1 MGKEQELLAAVKS
14 GDLLLAHKLLSRLK
28 CNKAKLLGSTKRLNI
43 NFQDS
48 DGFSALHHAAL
59 TGTTELLSLVLEAQ
73 ATVDI
78 KDINGMRP
86 LHYAAWQG
94 KAASV
99 LLLLRAGASVNSP
112 SLDGQIP
119 LHLSAQYGHYEV
131 SEMLL
136 QHQSNPCLVNVAKK
150 TPLDL
155 ACEFG
160 RLKVAQLLLNSNKV
174 SALLEGDKGQ
184 DSLESP
190 ASTCLHLAA
199 RNGHK
204 DVIKLL
210 LRSGIDINRATKVG
224 TSLHEAALY
233 GKTEVVQLL
242 LDAGISVNIRNT
254 YNQTALEIVNQFTS
268 SSAGRDIKELLREAS
283 GALRVKAIKDYLN
296 LHDPTALNLRTG
308 DLVMVL
314 EQHAD
319 GRWKGCLHDTQRG
332 TDHVGF
338 FPSSVVE
345 VVSRKIGDRSSI
357 DSADSAGSS
366 RSAGSGQSAESDRR
380 QNGMS
385 HQHRDNGVLMSPAGE
400 KDSLLRKT
408 DRRNQNKCSGQTCAK
423 VNGIPQGGFK
433 RPAQI
438 LEGKDS
444 EAIYQWLRECQLEQ
458 YTSNFINAGYDVP
471 TISRMTPEDLTAIGV
486 TKPGHR
492 KKISAEIRKLSIPEW
507 VPDYVPGEL
516 AEWLSAIGLPQY
528 ERLLCENGYDS
539 ISIVKDVTWE
549 DLQEI
554 GITKLGHQKKLMI
567 AVKRLN
573 DIHRNRNQVDRGAT
587 LQEKIPDLVAIEHAP
602 IFNAHGHMQCD
613 RPAETS
619 SPSPHPP
626 RALLSFQDCEL
637 SAELQH
643 AMMGAAG
650 GGASE
655 MCSVS
660 VSQESISLR
669 SNSSGNSENSAQS
682 NPGYSFLPP
691 TRTQRVCEENFDSS
705 KVKKVKPA
713 GCSPG
718 GRNGLRTPDI
728 RENHRQTSD
737 NTPFMPQTPPLTPN
751 KMPHYACSDIT
762 PAAKH
767 YQSPVGPNQL
777 CYDSPA
783 APSSPSSRSINTQ
796 LGGFN
801 STLRRPSK
809 PLPGAVPLPCA
820 GAVPMPGL
828 KPRQDSRIVTKN
840 NLSKKVDQNLNR
852 CALSDGEVEDD
863 DDHAPP
869 ANSASSVVLPS
880 YATLSRRPGRV
891 HASSVGAQSHF
902 NRSHS
907 FIVRSRR
914 KGPPPPPPLRMSS
927 VSNSPTHKV
936 EKDQMEVPDWSEASV
951 KSIAAMLEG
960 SCISPSRR
968 IDIPPP
974 QSQVSPVFFPVSSP
988 SLPRSPHMPFQHSK
1002 PVPALGLGGLRRPGS
1017 ERTDERQR
1025 GRSGV
1030 HQDEE
1035 NPKKAEKFVENISI
1049 LKSQCASH
1057 LPFAEE
1063 GNLTIKQRPRVAVA
1077 PLTDAEIS
1085 GFPESPLQSP
1095 CHLEPPEFN
1104 LKESDTVKRRNKSK
1118 DQQASTPEGPFTPD
1132 GEDHYSDCFVRNQNE
1147 ENSQRNAFGR
1157 MGSMGKGVRTSV
1169 SSKPPSPLKKSM
1181 DERPFNLQNVVS
1193 SPHRV
1198 NANMPSPEEVNII
1211 SSSIGGNGLHGP
1223 SGARTPNDEDCQGS
1237 MFQRN
1242 GSFGKGL
1249 RASAPPS
1256 PKPKPPLG
1264 SPAPHQRAIPSPASM
1279 ESSSSPHD
1287 DRTHNHMALQ
1297 AAISDSVDPQRNVF
1311 QRNGSF
1317 GKGPKPLVSRKP
1329 SSPLKTNL
1337 NSANRNSQIPV
1348 LPIYSE
1354 ATAENPSIV
1363 REDQKLPNKVRSPSG
1378 EEHQMNGFQR
1388 NGSFGKGS
1396 KPLTPLKLSTS
1407 IHSKPVVP
1415 QKSVLP
1421 RHGSSHVPAP
1431 EKIHSPHRNGNN
1443 LNNNDLDHVQDSL
1456 LNNNDFQGNVFQRS
1470 GSVGKGTKLVAP
1482 SKPLSP
1488 LRKSAD
1494 CRPSAPQKMAT
1505 SVAPPPQTSI
1515 PKLSNVQIHTISPK
1529 PGTRI
1534 QTCIPSPKLK
1544 RHPQTV
1550 VYDLD
1555 NDQRAPVKHHQPGP
1569 ASPRLP
1575 GYNLNRVPGAA
1586 YSAPCS
1592 PAHCIPAVAGCEGK
1606 AQVFHPGVV
1615 GLERLA
1621 QKRLEETSTSLEAVL
1636 KVAESKLV
1644 QGGLT
1649 SSSNVKAAGNI
1660 LDDIGNMFDDLA
1672 DQLDAM
1678 LE

>member
-94 KAASV
+94 KSASV

-136 QHQSNPCLVNVAKK
+136 QHQSNPCLLNVAKK

-210 LRSGIDINRATKVG
+210 LRSGIDINRSTKVG

-268 SSAGRDIKELLREAS
+268 SSAGREIKELLREAS

-385 HQHRDNGVLMSPAGE
+385 HQHRDNATLMPSAGE
-400 KDSLLRKT
+400 QGSLLRKT
-408 DRRNQNKCSGQTCAK
+408 DRRNQNKCSGAIHNK

-516 AEWLSAIGLPQY
+516 AEWLSVIGLPQY
-528 ERLLCENGYDS
+528 ERQLRENGYDS
-539 ISIVKDVTWE
+539 ISIVRDITWE

-567 AVKRLN
+567 AVKKLN
-573 DIHRNRNQVDRGAT
+573 DIQRNRNQLDRGAT

-637 SAELQH
+637 SAELQN

-669 SNSSGNSENSAQS
+669 SNSSGNSENSGQS

-691 TRTQRVCEENFDSS
+691 ARTRRVCEENLDSS
-705 KVKKVKPA
+705 KLKNVKPG

-718 GRNGLRTPDI
+718 GRNGRGTPDM
-728 RENHRQTSD
+728 RENHSQTSN

-767 YQSPVGPNQL
+767 YQSPVGPSHL
-777 CYDSPA
+777 CYDSPTG
-783 APSSPSSRSINTQ
+783 PSSPSARSINAP
-796 LGGFN
+796 LGGFT
-801 STLRRPSK
+801 STLRRTSK
-809 PLPGAVPLPCA
+809 PPPGAVQLPCA

-828 KPRQDSRIVTKN
+828 SPRQDSRIETKN
-840 NLSKKVDQNLNR
+840 SLSKKVDQNSNR
-852 CALSDGEVEDD
+852 CALSDGEVDD
-863 DDHAPP
+863 DDDGAPP
-869 ANSASSVVLPS
+869 TNSASSVILPS

-891 HASSVGAQSHF
+891 HASSAGAQGHF

-936 EKDQMEVPDWSEASV
+936 EKDQVDVTDWSATSV

-960 SCISPSRR
+960 SCTSPSRR

-974 QSQVSPVFFPVSSP
+974 QSPVSPVSLLVSSP
-988 SLPRSPHMPFQHSK
+988 ILPRSPHVPFQHSK

-1017 ERTDERQR
+1017 ERTEERQR
-1025 GRSGV
+1025 GRSGA

-1035 NPKKAEKFVENISI
+1035 NPKKAEKFVENVPL
-1049 LKSQCASH
+1049 LKKQHVSH

-1077 PLTDAEIS
+1077 PLTDAEIC
-1085 GFPESPLQSP
+1085 GYPESPLQSP
-1095 CHLEPPEFN
+1095 CHLDPPEFN
-1104 LKESDTVKRRNKSK
+1104 LKESDTVKRRNKSR
-1118 DQQASTPEGPFTPD
+1118 DQQPSTPEGPFTPD
-1132 GEDHYSDCFVRNQNE
+1132 SEDHFSDCFVRNHNE
-1147 ENSQRNAFGR
+1147 ENTQRNAFCR
-1157 MGSMGKGVRTSV
+1157 MGSMGKGVKTSV
-1169 SSKPPSPLKKSM
+1169 SSKPPSPLKKTM
-1181 DERPFNLQNVVS
+1181 NERPANLQNMAS
-1193 SPHRV
+1193 SPNRGNV
-1198 NANMPSPEEVNII
+1198 NMSSPEEVNMV
-1211 SSSIGGNGLHGP
+1211 SSSNSRNGLHGP
-1223 SGARTPNDEDCQGS
+1223 NGTRTPNDVDCQGS
-1237 MFQRN
+1237 VFQRN

-1249 RASAPPS
+1249 KASTPPS
-1256 PKPKPPLG
+1256 PKPKPSLG
-1264 SPAPHQRAIPSPASM
+1264 SPAPRQRAIPSPAQQST
-1279 ESSSSPHD
+1279 SVQSPND
-1287 DRTHNHMALQ
+1287 DRTHNHTPSP
-1297 AAISDSVDPQRNVF
+1297 AAIGDNVDAQRNAF

-1337 NSANRNSQIPV
+1337 NSSPRNSQIPI

-1354 ATAENPSIV
+1354 ATAGNPSIV
-1363 REDQKLPNKVRSPSG
+1363 REDPKLPNKVRSPNV
-1378 EEHQMNGFQR
+1378 EEDQLNGFQR

-1396 KPLTPLKLSTS
+1396 KPIMPVQRPTS
-1407 IHSKPVVP
+1407 IHSKPSVP
-1415 QKSVLP
+1415 QKSLP
-1421 RHGSSHVPAP
+1421 GHGSSHVPAP
-1431 EKIHSPHRNGNN
+1431 EKIHSPLRNGNSF
-1443 LNNNDLDHVQDSL
+1443 NNNDLEQVQDSF
-1456 LNNNDFQGNVFQRS
+1456 LNNNDFQGSVFQRS
-1470 GSVGKGTKLVAP
+1470 ASAGKGTKLMTP

-1494 CRPSAPQKMAT
+1494 RGPTAPQKMVTTA
-1505 SVAPPPQTSI
+1505 APPPQTSI

-1550 VYDLD
+1550 AYDLD
-1555 NDQRAPVKHHQPGP
+1555 NEQGAAVPHHQPSP

-1592 PAHCIPAVAGCEGK
+1592 PAHCIPGLAGCEGK
-1606 AQVFHPGVV
+1606 AQVFHPGVA

-1636 KVAESKLV
+1636 KVAESKLL
-1644 QGGLT
+1644 QGSLT